1 MRPLLFAVLASL
13 AVAGCGTASPASES
27 SGERADAATSPE
39 EGSPVEDAPP
49 ITTSPNAWG
58 PTYCAA
64 AGEPGFAV
72 GDQIGDLPVKDC
84 DTGAT
89 VSIEEACGAK
99 ATWIF
104 AAHTHCPT
112 CRATADFTA
121 EVAAS
126 VADQNVAVLHI
137 VHDDSGISCPTWRER
152 YKLAGL
158 PNVKIYADP
167 SGAAWSALKTS
178 NYTAPSA
185 FLDARRVITYKA
197 HGLTQSGI
205 QSKIKDALAR

>member
-1 MRPLLFAVLASL
+1 M
-13 AVAGCGTASPASES
+13 SP
-27 SGERADAATSPE
+27 D
-39 EGSPVEDAPP
+39 
-49 ITTSPNAWG
+49 AWG

-64 AGEPGFAV
+64 AGEPAIGFAV
-72 GDQIGDLPVKDC
+72 GDQIGNLPVKDC

-152 YKLAGL
+152 YELVGL
-158 PNVKIYADP
+158 PNVKVYADP

-197 HGLTQSGI
+197 HGLTRAGV
-205 QSKIKDALAR
+205 QSKIEDALAR